1 MAKLNTT
8 TRNNDTADALKEAGP
23 DVQRMVMGHTPQ
35 HKINSALEGKA
46 WRIDVGASKG
56 VLGGTP
62 EVLEIIHMGGDDDE
76 DIINILTVEGD
87 RISGNKRS
95 VPDEVIMDFFDLKR

>member
-1 MAKLNTT
+1 MIAE
-8 TRNNDTADALKEAGP
+8 ALKESGP

-35 HKINSALEGKA
+35 RNINAALQGKA

-62 EVLEIIHMGGDDDE
+62 EVLEIIHMGGENDE
-76 DIINILTVEGD
+76 DIVNILTVDGD
-87 RISGNKRS
+87 RISGKERS
-95 VPDEVIMDFFDLKR
+95 VPDDIIMDFFDMKR